1 MKSVIARK
9 LEPGMILGYPVK
21 DLNNN
26 IIIDAGVKLD
36 DYFIKK
42 IIDRKIPVVVIND
55 KFNEFEPMQLPEKKN
70 YEVEI
75 PVKKTEEEFSNIPT
89 GFIPELININ
99 EFDEKI
105 IEQKIK
111 HYRCPIIKFDKI
123 SYPQNNNDFVI
134 NEYKKSILTINELF
148 KNARADRK
156 ISSDTVV
163 NTAKQIV
170 NHVLMNSS
178 LIFDITN
185 FNSKNNYVLSHSINT
200 AYLSVLIGKLS
211 NLSEDSL
218 MYLAIGSLL
227 HDTGMLKVRDLI
239 WNSNERLQFNDIFDI
254 KKHTIYGIDTISRIS
269 NFNTEIA
276 YMAYQHHERVD
287 GSGYPKGKKGLHQ
300 IPVYSRILGIADSFL
315 AMNSSRTFRKPFYIN
330 DCFKTLMKKEQNKFD
345 QTYVNSLYSFFH
357 KNYKKELLD
366 VENTPSKILIIDSC
380 DDFRESS
387 KSIIENKFD
396 DNVEIIASKNPE
408 EAMTLVIKNFFNPD
422 L

>member
-170 NHVLMNSS
+170 NDVL
-178 LIFDITN
+178 
-185 FNSKNNYVLSHSINT
+185 
-200 AYLSVLIGKLS
+200 
-211 NLSEDSL
+211 
-218 MYLAIGSLL
+218 
-227 HDTGMLKVRDLI
+227 
-239 WNSNERLQFNDIFDI
+239 
-254 KKHTIYGIDTISRIS
+254 
-269 NFNTEIA
+269 
-276 YMAYQHHERVD
+276 
-287 GSGYPKGKKGLHQ
+287 
-300 IPVYSRILGIADSFL
+300 
-315 AMNSSRTFRKPFYIN
+315 
-330 DCFKTLMKKEQNKFD
+330 
-345 QTYVNSLYSFFH
+345 
-357 KNYKKELLD
+357 
-366 VENTPSKILIIDSC
+366 
-380 DDFRESS
+380 
-387 KSIIENKFD
+387 
-396 DNVEIIASKNPE
+396 
-408 EAMTLVIKNFFNPD
+408 
-422 L
+422 